1 MSKRLLLTSVSAVA
15 ISAFQALPASAADLP
30 PPGMT
35 YKAPAAAAPPDTW
48 TWWVEGGAQGV
59 FGPDPSVPNLTPA
72 FTTPPSR
79 WGWDAA
85 GGFDY
90 RFAGPWH
97 ILGDFR
103 YGQNRS
109 RASSSNPLR
118 AFLPTT
124 SAATVIVAGTNTAT
138 HKEYNWDADFMV
150 GRDIGI
156 GTDAQIDFGVRVAEI
171 HGVTNGL
178 AQWNAVTSS
187 TPVHEVFAYQQ
198 SSTFL
203 GAGPRVA
210 VQGSIPLASAWS
222 IDYEAGAAGLASM
235 TGLTQT
241 VQGSGLAFF
250 CAAGCPVAVNSTK
263 TTMVFNTDGTLGLS
277 YAITPNAKL
286 SIDYHVDAYFD
297 ALPVVSNTGNVTNAN
312 RIYQG
317 PSLRLTYRY

>member
-1 MSKRLLLTSVSAVA
+1 MSKRFLLTTVSALAV
-15 ISAFQALPASAADLP
+15 SAFQALPVLPASAADMP
-30 PPGMT
+30 PPGMS
-35 YKAPAAAAPPDTW
+35 YKAPAPAVPPDTW

-59 FGPDPSVPNLTPA
+59 SGGLPYVPNMTPA
-72 FTTPPSR
+72 FATPRPG

-109 RASSSNPLR
+109 RTGSSNPL
-118 AFLPTT
+118 FST
-124 SAATVIVAGTNTAT
+124 SSVTFVGANSATRR
-138 HKEYNWDADFMV
+138 EYNWNADFMV

-156 GTDAQIDFGVRVAEI
+156 GSDAQLDFGVRVAEI
-171 HGVTNGL
+171 HGATSGL

-187 TPVHEVFAYQQ
+187 GPVHLSDAYQQ
-198 SSTFL
+198 SSNFL

-210 VQGSIPLASAWS
+210 VQGSIPFASAWS
-222 IDYEAGAAGLASM
+222 IDYEAGAAGLAS
-235 TGLTQT
+235 QT
-241 VQGSGLAFF
+241 SLAQTIQASPSFLPLL
-250 CAAGCPVAVNSTK
+250 CTVSCPVAVSSTK

-277 YAITPNAKL
+277 YAVTPNAKL

-297 ALPVVSNTGNVTNAN
+297 ALPVVNSAGNVTNAN

-317 PSLRLTYRY
+317 PSLRLTYKY